1 MPKFPS
7 QGSRFSISPQI
18 AGLFGDYR
26 FMRTDVSY
34 NYYFPLFWKFVLSA
48 KTLYAQLTPFPGA
61 DRMTMTRYD
70 ALKGGGVMITDG
82 VIRGYDDETF
92 GGPGQPQNGIAL
104 LALTSELSF
113 PILEQMLY
121 FSVFGD
127 MGNTWPRVS
136 DVNLSDLYPGSGLG
150 LRLDIPML
158 GLLGFDL
165 GYGFRKQGN
174 NDNHFGNE
182 TNGWKFHFM
191 MGRGF

>member
-1 MPKFPS
+1 
-7 QGSRFSISPQI
+7 
-18 AGLFGDYR
+18 
-26 FMRTDVSY
+26 
-34 NYYFPLFWKFVLSA
+34 
-48 KTLYAQLTPFPGA
+48 
-61 DRMTMTRYD
+61 MTMTRYD

-92 GGPGQPQNGIAL
+92 GGPIHPENGVAL

-127 MGNTWPRVS
+127 IGNTWPRIS
-136 DVNLSDLYPGSGLG
+136 DVNLMDLYPGTGLG

-158 GLLGFDL
+158 GLLGLDL
-165 GYGFRKQGN
+165 GWGFRKQDN
-174 NDNHFGNE
+174 NNNHFGNE
-182 TNGWKFHFM
+182 PNGNSPKFHFQ